1 MSDPQDEAE
10 QLDEDVVGDV
20 EYPPDHPL
28 GVDETRGVD
37 IDQDDSV
44 RESLAEREAR
54 LVPDGARPADRDEE
68 PADAPAEESAMHVRG
83 SG

>member
-1 MSDPQDEAE
+1 MSDPQDGAE
-10 QLDEDVVGDV
+10 QLDEDVVGDE

-28 GVDETRGVD
+28 GVDEARGVD
-37 IDQDDSV
+37 VDQDDSV

-54 LVPDGARPADRDEE
+54 LVPDEARPADPDQES
-68 PADAPAEESAMHVRG
+68 ADAPAEESAMHVRG